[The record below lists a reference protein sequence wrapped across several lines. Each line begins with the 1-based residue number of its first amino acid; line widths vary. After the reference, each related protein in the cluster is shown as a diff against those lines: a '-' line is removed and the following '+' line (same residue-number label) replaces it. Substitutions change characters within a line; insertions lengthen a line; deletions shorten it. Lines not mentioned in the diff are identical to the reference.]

1 MLNRMKLLSVPQV
14 AKLLGVTEETVRR
27 HVRSGKLLAEKL
39 GHQWFVH
46 VNDLESFSEQ
56 YDPRLGPS
64 RRR

>member
-1 MLNRMKLLSVPQV
+1 MLNRMKLLSVPEV

-46 VNDLESFSEQ
+46 VNDLESFSKE
-56 YDPRLGPS
+56 YDPRLGPP